1 MDAQSDRR
9 PMRNTG
15 TLKVTTPSD
24 REVAMTR
31 VFHAPHELVFEAWT
45 KPDLLKRWL
54 WGPDEW
60 ELAVCEIDLRIGGA
74 FRFVWRQR
82 DGKANEMGMGGVYR
96 KIVPSDQLVFTEVW
110 DEDWTGGEALVTI
123 LFAEQA
129 GKTTMTQTVLY
140 SSRAARDGALKT
152 GMEHGAAVSYD
163 RLAELLPSLRSQ
175 SLEKGAR

>member
-1 MDAQSDRR
+1 
-9 PMRNTG
+9 
-15 TLKVTTPSD
+15 
-24 REVAMTR
+24 
-31 VFHAPHELVFEAWT
+31 
-45 KPDLLKRWL
+45 
-54 WGPDEW
+54 
-60 ELAVCEIDLRIGGA
+60 
-74 FRFVWRQR
+74 
-82 DGKANEMGMGGVYR
+82 MGMGGVYR

>member
-1 MDAQSDRR
+1 MK
-9 PMRNTG
+9 NTG
-15 TLKVTTPSD
+15 TLIVTTPSD

-31 VFHAPHELVFEAWT
+31 IFHAPHELVFEAWT
-45 KPDLLKRWL
+45 RPDLLKRWL

-60 ELAVCEIDLRIGGA
+60 QLAVCEIDLRIGGV

-82 DGKANEMGMGGVYR
+82 DGKAKDMGMGGVYR
-96 KIVPSDQLVFTEVW
+96 EIVPSDRLVFTEVW
-110 DEDWTGGEALVTI
+110 DEDWTGGEALATI
-123 LFAEQA
+123 VFAEHA